1 MPRLSSFPIHL
12 VFLAILILAPGGPCL
27 ASEPVDVPL
36 KNWPAPRYW
45 MPAVPPE
52 GAAEQA
58 LGGKSPFGAAS
69 QPRQGSVTPLT
80 GPLVFIG
87 ITPCRLVDTR
97 SYMGMPAP
105 FGAPAL
111 ASYSTR
117 SFPVLSHPNCVLPPT
132 AKAYS
137 LNLLAIPSGPLSFLS
152 AWPGGYPYPY
162 TSFLNSSDGG
172 MVNNAVIIAAGVGG
186 AINVL
191 AGNPTEL
198 IIDINGYYVELSESN
213 RTLGGVVAANGSAQ
227 SLPPGCSSS
236 RAGTGQYVISFP
248 PNTFPAGSN
257 PAPVLS
263 PIGAIVTLQG
273 ASVVRLSDG
282 SGTLTVN
289 WSNDVA
295 FSFLIAPN

>member
-1 MPRLSSFPIHL
+1 MPCLSRFPIATA
-12 VFLAILILAPGGPCL
+12 FLSMLILAPGRLCL

-45 MPAVPPE
+45 APAVPPE
-52 GAAEQA
+52 GAGEQA
-58 LGGKSPFGAAS
+58 QSGKSSFGAAA
-69 QPRQGSVTPLT
+69 QPRQANVTPLT

-137 LNLLAIPSGPLSFLS
+137 LNLLAIPAGPLSFLS

-172 MVNNAVIIAAGVGG
+172 MVNNAVVIAAGVGG

-191 AGNPTEL
+191 AGSPTEL
-198 IIDINGYYVELSESN
+198 IIDINGYYVEMSESN
-213 RTLGGVVAANGSAQ
+213 RTLGGVIAADGAAQ
-227 SLPPGCSSS
+227 SLPAGASSTRS
-236 RAGTGQYVISFP
+236 GTGQYVISFP
-248 PNTFPAGSN
+248 PNTFPAGSS

-263 PIGAIVTLQG
+263 PIGAIATLQG

-282 SGTLTVN
+282 SGILTVN

>member
-1 MPRLSSFPIHL
+1 MTRHSRLLFAL
-12 VFLAILILAPGGPCL
+12 VFASMLVFASGVRCL
-27 ASEPVDVPL
+27 ASEPADLPL

-52 GAAEQA
+52 GTGEQA
-58 LGGKSPFGAAS
+58 LAGKSPFSAAS
-69 QPRQGSVTPLT
+69 QPRQGNVTPLT

-105 FGAPAL
+105 FGAPSL

-172 MVNNAVIIAAGVGG
+172 MVNNAVVIAAGVGG

-198 IIDINGYYVELSESN
+198 IIDINGYYVEMSESN
-213 RTLGGVVAANGSAQ
+213 RTLGGVIAADGSAQ
-227 SLPPGCSSS
+227 SLPQGCSSS

-248 PNTFPAGSN
+248 PNTFPAGSS

-263 PIGAIVTLQG
+263 PIGAIATLQG